1 MVFFLY
7 MYIVDCVNICK
18 NGGVVM
24 KGSSGC
30 FCKCFFGLKGSD
42 CFEFDISDG
51 MFKVYCKWIFIIFM
65 FFKYYIYFF

>member
-1 MVFFLY
+1 
-7 MYIVDCVNICK
+7 MYIVDCINICK

-51 MFKVYCKWIFIIFM
+51 MFKVNGE
-65 FFKYYIYFF
+65 

>member
-1 MVFFLY
+1 MKNNGLCFFIAIFNCMFFLY
-7 MYIVDCVNICK
+7 MYIVDCINICK

-42 CFEFDISDG
+42 CFEFDISNG
-51 MFKVYCKWIFIIFM
+51 MFKVYCK
-65 FFKYYIYFF
+65 

>member
-1 MVFFLY
+1 
-7 MYIVDCVNICK
+7 MYIVDCINICK

-51 MFKVYCKWIFIIFM
+51 MFKVYCK
-65 FFKYYIYFF
+65 